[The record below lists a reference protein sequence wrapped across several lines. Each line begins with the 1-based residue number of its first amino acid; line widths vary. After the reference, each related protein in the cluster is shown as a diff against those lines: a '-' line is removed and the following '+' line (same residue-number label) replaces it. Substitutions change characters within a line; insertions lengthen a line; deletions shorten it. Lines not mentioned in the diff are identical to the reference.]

1 MFGLVPYNRRSNG
14 ITLKGDVWDVGRSIF
29 EDFFN
34 DPFFRGALPFT
45 TEIRADIREN
55 EKEYVVDIEI
65 PGVKKE
71 DIKLDLR
78 DDVLTVSIDSKE
90 EVNEEKSNYIRKER
104 RYGSLSRS
112 FYVENI
118 KAEDVKAKYVDGILT
133 VTLPKEQDT
142 KRNTHKIEIQ

>member
-1 MFGLVPYNRRSNG
+1 MFGIVPYNRRNNG
-14 ITLKGDVWDVGRSIF
+14 ITSRGDVWDVGRSIF

-45 TEIRADIREN
+45 TDIRADIREN

-90 EVNEEKSNYIRKER
+90 EVNEEKGNYIRKER

-112 FYVENI
+112 FYVDNI

-133 VTLPKEQDT
+133 VTLPKNQDT

>member
-1 MFGLVPYNRRSNG
+1 MFGLTPYNRKNNG
-14 ITLKGDVWDVGRSIF
+14 ISTRGDVWDVSRSIF

-34 DPFFRGALPFT
+34 DSFFKGTFLPA

-65 PGVKKE
+65 PGAKKE

-78 DDVLTVSIDSKE
+78 DDVLTVSVDRNE
-90 EVNEEKSNYIRKER
+90 EVNEEKGNYIRKER
-104 RYGSLSRS
+104 RYGSLSRR

-118 KAEDVKAKYVDGILT
+118 KAEDVEAKYADGILT
-133 VTLPKEQDT
+133 VTLPKE
-142 KRNTHKIEIQ
+142 KENRNNTHKIDIQ

>member
-1 MFGLVPYNRRSNG
+1 MFGLTPYNRRNSG
-14 ITLKGDVWDVGRSIF
+14 IASRGDVWDVSRSLF

-34 DPFFRGALPFT
+34 DPFFRGVIPAAA
-45 TEIRADIREN
+45 EIRADIREN
-55 EKEYVVDIEI
+55 EKEYVVDIEM

-78 DDVLTVSIDSKE
+78 DDVLTVSIDRKE
-90 EVNEEKSNYIRKER
+90 EVNEEKGNYIRRER

-118 KAEDVKAKYVDGILT
+118 KAEDVKAKYADGILT
-133 VTLPKEQDT
+133 VTLPKEADP
-142 KRNTHKIEIQ
+142 KRKTYNIDIQ